1 MGNNNNSEEPQ
12 QKELEEKAKRA
23 KGTKSYGDILS
34 AIIYEGE
41 SMFSLKNKTVFLSS
55 IVAGLEIGF
64 SYLLV
69 SMMYYFWQGT
79 LSSDTIL
86 KLFGLVYPAGFIM
99 VIIGKSALYTEQTSI
114 LALPVLNGQRSIW
127 QLLRIWGD
135 VILGNVIGG
144 ILFVFFIS
152 YVAPRM
158 NLFTHQTMATVGE
171 HALNYSYTILFLSSV
186 IAGWLMGLLSWLI
199 SSVDNSITRFIFVF
213 MITGI
218 IGLSGF
224 HHSIVGNLEVFGG
237 FLFSEAISFTDYLI
251 FLIIALVGN
260 GVGGAIV
267 VALFK
272 YRVFTDTN

>member
-1 MGNNNNSEEPQ
+1 
-12 QKELEEKAKRA
+12 
-23 KGTKSYGDILS
+23 
-34 AIIYEGE
+34 
-41 SMFSLKNKTVFLSS
+41 
-55 IVAGLEIGF
+55 
-64 SYLLV
+64 
-69 SMMYYFWQGT
+69 
-79 LSSDTIL
+79 
-86 KLFGLVYPAGFIM
+86 
-99 VIIGKSALYTEQTSI
+99 
-114 LALPVLNGQRSIW
+114 
-127 QLLRIWGD
+127 
-135 VILGNVIGG
+135 GG

-224 HHSIVGNLEVFGG
+224 HYGIVVNLAFFCG

-251 FLIIALVGN
+251 FVIIAFVGN

-267 VALFK
+267 VAWFT
-272 YRVFTDTN
+272 YRVFTDTDCCRNALLLYQS